1 MPSALPIESRRPRS
15 GHEPVLADE
24 VVRMLALRP
33 GETVVD
39 CTFGAGGH
47 ARRLAPVLGEAG
59 RYIAI
64 DQDPEA
70 AGWFADLA
78 DDVVCETRFIRANFA
93 EALPRLV
100 DQGLRADAVLMD
112 LGLSSMQ
119 VDQTQRG
126 FSYSRQAPLD
136 MRMDPSQERSA
147 ADLVAELGERELT
160 DIMRTYGEERYARP
174 IARAIVRRRDAHP
187 ILTTGDL
194 VEVVRSA
201 VPTPA
206 LFAGGHPA
214 KRVFQA
220 LRIAVNDELGS
231 LERGLEAALRAAGAR
246 RAPRR
251 DLVPLARGPDGQAL
265 HAGAQPGLHLP
276 AGDAGLRMRPRRRGR
291 AAGRQGPASPPG
303 RARPQPARPL
313 GPAARRAPGGSGV
326 STRATAR
333 TAAPAQAPARPR
345 TRPAAAPEPRRRR
358 PAAARPRPRA
368 VPLAARLRNPR
379 LLIPLIALILGGIVF
394 VNVAKLSLT
403 NQTGQVIERAR
414 SIESE
419 TARLK
424 ATLEAKN
431 ASVRLNAQRR
441 LGMVEPAPGAV
452 GYLDPRPAPA
462 TAP

>member
-24 VVRMLALRP
+24 VVKMLGLRP

-47 ARRLAPVLGEAG
+47 ARRLAPALGENG

-70 AGWFADLA
+70 GAWFADLA

-136 MRMDPSQERSA
+136 MRMDPSRDRSA
-147 ADLVAELGERELT
+147 ADLVADAPERELA
-160 DIMRTYGEERYARP
+160 DIMRTFGEERYARP
-174 IARAIVRRRDAHP
+174 IARAIVRRRQTEP
-187 ILTTGDL
+187 ITTTGDL

-231 LERGLEAALRAAGAR
+231 LEQGLDAAFSLLSSSGRLAVISFHSLEDRMVKRFMRARSQGCICPPEMPVCGCGRVAEGAL
-246 RAPRR
+246 
-251 DLVPLARGPDGQAL
+251 LVGK
-265 HAGAQPGLHLP
+265 AQ
-276 AGDAGLRMRPRRRGR
+276 RPR
-291 AAGRQGPASPPG
+291 
-303 RARPQPARPL
+303 
-313 GPAARRAPGGSGV
+313 
-326 STRATAR
+326 
-333 TAAPAQAPARPR
+333 QA
-345 TRPAAAPEPRRRR
+345 E
-358 PAAARPRPRA
+358 
-368 VPLAARLRNPR
+368 LDRNPR
-379 LLIPLIALILGGIVF
+379 
-394 VNVAKLSLT
+394 
-403 NQTGQVIERAR
+403 AR
-414 SIESE
+414 S
-419 TARLK
+419 ALLRGVRRV
-424 ATLEAKN
+424 EA
-431 ASVRLNAQRR
+431 
-441 LGMVEPAPGAV
+441 P
-452 GYLDPRPAPA
+452 
-462 TAP
+462 